1 MNLLKQFF
9 TMKYLFG
16 FILAFSLYHNVSA
29 QKSVLLDSYFN
40 NEFKKG
46 PNGEKI
52 SWHYKWEET
61 ALSGFSILG
70 DTFKRNG
77 FTLATL
83 NEAPTTNRLKNH
95 AIYLIVDPDNL
106 KDSPTP
112 NYMDEK
118 SVSAIAK
125 WVKNG
130 GALVLFANDSANA
143 DLKHFNKLANVFGIN
158 FNNELI
164 NHVTND
170 VTRAGGG
177 VLTKDNPMFATANQ
191 VYMKD
196 ACSIT
201 VKEPAYPLLKQ
212 KNAIIIAGSDYGKGF
227 VVAIGDPWLYNE
239 YVNGK
244 LQVEF
249 ENDKGANDLV
259 VWLKNK
265 LDKVVK

>member
-1 MNLLKQFF
+1 MKNLL
-9 TMKYLFG
+9 TL
-16 FILAFSLYHNVSA
+16 IFSLFLLNVAIA
-29 QKSVLLDSYFN
+29 QKSVLLDSHFN

-46 PNGEKI
+46 PTGEKI
-52 SWHYKWEET
+52 SWHYKWDES

-77 FTLATL
+77 FNLAML
-83 NEAPTTNRLKNH
+83 NDAPTAASLKNH
-95 AIYLIVDPDNL
+95 SVYIIVDPDNL

-112 NYMDEK
+112 NYMDDK
-118 SVSAIAK
+118 SVSAIAG
-125 WVKNG
+125 WVKKG

-143 DLKHFNKLANVFGIN
+143 ELKHFNKLANVFGIN
-158 FNNELI
+158 FNNEMI

-177 VLTKDNPMFATANQ
+177 VDTKDSPIFKSAKQ

-196 ACSIT
+196 ACSIS
-201 VKEPAYPLLKQ
+201 VKGAAYPLLKQ
-212 KNAIIIAGSDYGKGF
+212 KNDIIIAGSDYGKGF
-227 VVAIGDPWLYNE
+227 VIAIGDPWLYNE

-244 LQVEF
+244 LQAEF

-265 LDKVVK
+265 LDKVAK

>member
-1 MNLLKQFF
+1 
-9 TMKYLFG
+9 MKYAFGLLIGLLLFNSS
-16 FILAFSLYHNVSA
+16 FA
-29 QKSVLLDSYFN
+29 QRTVLVDSYFN

-46 PNGEKI
+46 PNGDKV
-52 SWHYKWEET
+52 SWHYKWDET

-70 DTFKRNG
+70 ETFKRNG
-77 FTLATL
+77 FSLSTL
-83 NEAPTTNRLKNH
+83 NDAPSSANLKNH

-106 KDSPTP
+106 KDNPTP
-112 NYMDEK
+112 NYMDDK
-118 SVSAIAK
+118 SVSVIAD
-125 WVKNG
+125 WVKKG

-143 DLKHFNKLANVFGIN
+143 ELKHFNKLANVFGIN
-158 FNNELI
+158 FNNEMI

-170 VTRAGGG
+170 VTREGGG
-177 VLTKDNPMFATANQ
+177 VDTKNNKMFATAKQ

-196 ACSIT
+196 ACSIS
-201 VKEPAYPLLKQ
+201 VKGAAYPLLKQ
-212 KNAIIIAGSDYGKGF
+212 KNDIIIAGSDYGKGF

-244 LQVEF
+244 LQAEF

-265 LDKVVK
+265 LDKIAK

>member
-1 MNLLKQFF
+1 
-9 TMKYLFG
+9 MKYIVG
-16 FILAFSLYHNVSA
+16 IILSFFLSSPSFA

-52 SWHYKWEET
+52 SFHYKWEET
-61 ALSGFSILG
+61 AATGFSILG
-70 DTFKRNG
+70 ETFKRNG

-83 NEAPTTNRLKNH
+83 KEAPTVSNLKGH
-95 AIYLIVDPDNL
+95 SIYIIVDPDNL

-112 NYMDEK
+112 NYMNDN
-118 SVSAIAK
+118 SASAIAE
-125 WVKNG
+125 WVKAG
-130 GALVLFANDSANA
+130 GALVLLANDSANA

-158 FNNELI
+158 FNDQMI

-170 VTRAGGG
+170 VTREGGG
-177 VLTKDNPMFATANQ
+177 LDTRNNKMFATAKM

-196 ACSIT
+196 ACSIS
-201 VKEPAYPLLKQ
+201 VKGKAYPLLKQ
-212 KNAIIIAGSDYGKGF
+212 KDDIIIAGSEYGKGF

-244 LQVEF
+244 LPAQF

-259 VWLKNK
+259 SWLKNK
-265 LDKVVK
+265 LDKVAK